1 MISWLLWVF
10 LRLPGSF
17 HISDFYLQPMKTQ
30 KKRGRPKGEQPA
42 LTATERNQLRRQKNK
57 DEGLVRIDCYVP
69 DEVLKAVRDRYPDTI
84 DKLITRGLKL
94 LLSAKG

>member
-1 MISWLLWVF
+1 MLCAFAFCACPAVPPSQILS
-10 LRLPGSF
+10 P
-17 HISDFYLQPMKTQ
+17 PMKTQ